1 MAECF
6 TTNIAVVP
14 TIPDPC
20 GGELKST
27 SCVVHEEAIA
37 YLGLP
42 ANSTQEDINTALV
55 LSLQDTRIRLELA
68 EIKIIELEQ
77 RIEDLEN
84 P

>member
-6 TTNIAVVP
+6 TTNIA
-14 TIPDPC
+14 TITTINDPC
-20 GGELKST
+20 NGDMKST
-27 SCVVHEEAIA
+27 SCLVHTDAIA

-68 EIKIIELEQ
+68 ETTIADLEQ
-77 RIEDLEN
+77 RVFDLEN